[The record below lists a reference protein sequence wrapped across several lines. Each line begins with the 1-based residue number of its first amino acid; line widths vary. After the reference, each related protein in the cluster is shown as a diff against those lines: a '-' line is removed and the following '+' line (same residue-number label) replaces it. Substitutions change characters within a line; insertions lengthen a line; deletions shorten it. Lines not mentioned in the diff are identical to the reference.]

1 MAAIKLITITL
12 PPASPKLHAHA
23 KGHWRSKA
31 NATKSLR
38 VLAAVLSKQ
47 SRTKLTGCVKVHY
60 MFFVPDRRRRDEANL
75 IQSCKPAIDG
85 VVDAGV
91 IEGDHWEKLTTGS
104 VQVSIDKNDPRDVLI
119 FEEVDT

>member
-1 MAAIKLITITL
+1 
-12 PPASPKLHAHA
+12 
-23 KGHWRSKA
+23 
-31 NATKSLR
+31 
-38 VLAAVLSKQ
+38 
-47 SRTKLTGCVKVHY
+47 

-104 VQVSIDKNDPRDVLI
+104 VRVSIDKNDPRVVLI
-119 FEEVDT
+119 FEEVAT